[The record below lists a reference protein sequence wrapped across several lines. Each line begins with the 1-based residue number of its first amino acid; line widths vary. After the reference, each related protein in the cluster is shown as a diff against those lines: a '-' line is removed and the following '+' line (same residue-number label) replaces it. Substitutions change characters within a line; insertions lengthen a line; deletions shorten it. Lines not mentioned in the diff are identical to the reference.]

1 MIPKRRVLYLVAGFA
16 LVGLATLGIF
26 LPLLPTTPLLLLAAW
41 CFANSSEKCHQWL
54 LNHRVFGSIIRNWQ
68 ENRCIPLKAKLL
80 SVSMIVLFGG
90 YAVGYRIENLTIRII
105 GGLLC
110 LTGLFFVL
118 RIPVCKKN

>member
-1 MIPKRRVLYLVAGFA
+1 MIGNARFFYLTAGFA

-41 CFANSSEKCHQWL
+41 CFANSSDKYHQWL
-54 LNHRVFGSIIRNWQ
+54 LNHKVFGNLIRNWQ
-68 ENRCIPLKAKLL
+68 ENRCMPRKAKIL
-80 SVSMIVLFGG
+80 SVTMILLFGG
-90 YAVGYRIENLTIRII
+90 FSIYRIESIPIRII